1 MKTHTGLTRS
11 SPWWGSLMVSMK
23 DWQSELTLSKLKLP
37 CIRKQ
42 WACLSVWVHEWTT
55 RTARRRR
62 TKSRIGDLSMNII
75 VEGEGGGANVK
86 GSE

>member
-1 MKTHTGLTRS
+1 MKAHTGLTRS

-37 CIRKQ
+37 GIGKQ

-55 RTARRRR
+55 RTARRR
-62 TKSRIGDLSMNII
+62 TKWRIGDFSMNIV
-75 VEGEGGGANVK
+75 VEGEGGGANAK
-86 GSE
+86 RSE